1 MSELAGRVAIVTGAS
16 QGIGRGIALAFADAG
31 ASIVAAARSAQ
42 KLDETCAE
50 VAARGGK
57 AVPVVCNVQDADEVG
72 PALHGRSTN
81 SAVSTSWSTTRRTS
95 VTSS

>member
-1 MSELAGRVAIVTGAS
+1 MNELVGRVAIVTGAS

-50 VAARGGK
+50 IAARGGK
-57 AVPVVCNVQDADEVG
+57 AIPVVCNVQDAAEVAVCVARAVDDLG
-72 PALHGRSTN
+72 GIDRSP
-81 SAVSTSWSTTRRTS
+81 SGV
-95 VTSS
+95 